1 MPFDWATTGP
11 DASGMV
17 VPPGRSL
24 ARRRLTDPR
33 ESGISGANIRAGRA
47 TTLPNN
53 PLEALYRRP
62 GFMIRRAHQIA
73 VSLFLEETGELGITT
88 TQYGILLLLRHR
100 PGIDQITVSKLLG
113 LDRSTTGMV
122 IEKLEKAGLIGRRVG
137 TSDRRRRTLALTR
150 AGARM
155 LDKLAGPARTAQERV
170 LSAFDAPE
178 RAQFLRLLEKFTR
191 TFNDSTRVPLEAH
204 RSREAVVNE
213 KRIGRRHPSG
223 RR

>member
-1 MPFDWATTGP
+1 
-11 DASGMV
+11 
-17 VPPGRSL
+17 
-24 ARRRLTDPR
+24 
-33 ESGISGANIRAGRA
+33 
-47 TTLPNN
+47 
-53 PLEALYRRP
+53 
-62 GFMIRRAHQIA
+62 MIRRAHQIA

-122 IEKLEKAGLIGRRVG
+122 LEKLEKAGLIGRRVG
-137 TSDRRRRTLALTR
+137 TNDRRRRTLALTR

-155 LDKLAGPARTAQERV
+155 LDRLAGPARTAQERV
-170 LSAFDAPE
+170 LSPFDGQE
-178 RAQFLRLLEKFTR
+178 RAEFLRLLEKFTR

-204 RSREAVVNE
+204 RSREE
-213 KRIGRRHPSG
+213 PQEDKRPARRPASA